1 MVKSGLE
8 HRDNS
13 EPKVEPFRLALH
25 FGCAMAIFT
34 IFLNTGLG
42 ALGRNNLNLR
52 VPISL
57 GPHIW
62 GLRFLGAAIAA
73 TAVSGTRLL

>member
-8 HRDNS
+8 HREDS

-25 FGCAMAIFT
+25 FGCAMAIFA

-42 ALGRNNLNLR
+42 VLQRNSLDLR
-52 VPISL
+52 VPVNIR
-57 GPHIW
+57 PHIW
-62 GLRFLGAAIAA
+62 SLRFLGATIAA
-73 TAVSGTRLL
+73 TVFSGTQP